1 MTCQIIDPQ
10 PDGAIGG
17 THSMSALAGL
27 NGRFLSQTETC
38 GKGKPTC
45 TVGCMATAVASLQ
58 TPAPSRTLPDTGSTK
73 VLPAGQGL
81 SGRRKAAIL
90 LTFIGSQAS
99 AAILRQLTEE
109 EVHEI
114 AREITLLPNA
124 TEEERESVLRDFAA
138 RAERPDSLG
147 VGGVEYATSV
157 LLSAF
162 GPEAGKRMTERL
174 LKAISTETPD
184 IDSLRKADPEHLA
197 KIVHREHPQTIAL
210 ILCYLGT
217 AQAAKLLSELPA
229 ALRADV
235 VRRMAALDQISPE
248 VVNRIAKIIGGKL
261 RIVSLEAYGGV
272 RAVAEVLNHMNNTT
286 TEEILN
292 SVGNEDPKLGQT
304 IRHLMFV
311 FEDLLNVSQE
321 SMRTLIGRLDR
332 KLLTTA
338 LKGGSPNIKGHF
350 TSLMSGR
357 AKEMFEE
364 DMQALGPV
372 RIKDVEEAQQKII
385 AVARQLQDEGAI
397 SLSSSGSEQFVD

>member
-1 MTCQIIDPQ
+1 M
-10 PDGAIGG
+10 
-17 THSMSALAGL
+17 
-27 NGRFLSQTETC
+27 
-38 GKGKPTC
+38 
-45 TVGCMATAVASLQ
+45 
-58 TPAPSRTLPDTGSTK
+58 LP
-73 VLPAGQGL
+73 VGQGL

-99 AAILRQLTEE
+99 ATILRQLTEE

-124 TEEERESVLRDFAA
+124 TEEERASVLRDFAA

-162 GPEAGKRMTERL
+162 GPETGKRMTERL

-229 ALRADV
+229 ALRSDV

-286 TEEILN
+286 TEEILKT
-292 SVGNEDPKLGQT
+292 VGNEDPKLGQT

-321 SMRTLIGRLDR
+321 SMRTLLGRLDR

-338 LKGGSPNIKGHF
+338 LKGGSPKIKGHF

-397 SLSSSGSEQFVD
+397 SLSASGSEQFVD